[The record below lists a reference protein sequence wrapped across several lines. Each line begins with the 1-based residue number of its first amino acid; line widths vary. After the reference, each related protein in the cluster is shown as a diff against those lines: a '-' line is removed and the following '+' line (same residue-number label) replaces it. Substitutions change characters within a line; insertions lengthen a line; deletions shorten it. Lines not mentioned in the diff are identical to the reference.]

1 MLPEDE
7 DLLELEDDDLLD
19 EEDDDDDLLLS
30 TDDELPL
37 EVDPEEVELPVDDF
51 VALSAGLLAEE
62 DWPVA
67 GLVPVPADVPEVPD
81 VPELEPEEEEEDP
94 EVVPDLDAVALLMLP
109 DLVLNEPLDTLVLG
123 FTLLPGTCLFWKV
136 PAE

>member
-1 MLPEDE
+1 MLPEEE
-7 DLLELEDDDLLD
+7 DLLELE
-19 EEDDDDDLLLS
+19 DDDDLLLS

-37 EVDPEEVELPVDDF
+37 EVDPEEVELPVDDL

-67 GLVPVPADVPEVPD
+67 GLVPVPADVPEL
-81 VPELEPEEEEEDP
+81 LEPEEDP
-94 EVVPDLDAVALLMLP
+94 EVAPDLEAVALLMLP

>member
-1 MLPEDE
+1 M
-7 DLLELEDDDLLD
+7 LELEDDDLLD

-37 EVDPEEVELPVDDF
+37 EVDPEEVELPEDDL

-81 VPELEPEEEEEDP
+81 VPELLDP

-109 DLVLNEPLDTLVLG
+109 DLVLNEPLDTLVFG

>member
-81 VPELEPEEEEEDP
+81 VPELPEPEEDP
-94 EVVPDLDAVALLMLP
+94 EAVPDLDAAALLMLP

-136 PAE
+136 PEE

>member
-1 MLPEDE
+1 M
-7 DLLELEDDDLLD
+7 
-19 EEDDDDDLLLS
+19 
-30 TDDELPL
+30 
-37 EVDPEEVELPVDDF
+37 
-51 VALSAGLLAEE
+51 LAEE

-81 VPELEPEEEEEDP
+81 VPELLEP

>member
-1 MLPEDE
+1 MPELD
-7 DLLELEDDDLLD
+7 DDDLLD
-19 EEDDDDDLLLS
+19 EEDEDDDLLLS

-37 EVDPEEVELPVDDF
+37 DFEPEEVELPVDDF

-67 GLVPVPADVPEVPD
+67 GLVPVPADVPELPD
-81 VPELEPEEEEEDP
+81 VPELLEPEEEP

-136 PAE
+136 PEE

>member
-1 MLPEDE
+1 MLPEEE

-67 GLVPVPADVPEVPD
+67 GLVPVPD
-81 VPELEPEEEEEDP
+81 VPELLEPEEDP
-94 EVVPDLDAVALLMLP
+94 EAVPDLDAVALLMLP

>member
-7 DLLELEDDDLLD
+7 DLLELEDDDDDDLLD

-37 EVDPEEVELPVDDF
+37 EVEPDEVELPVDDF

-67 GLVPVPADVPEVPD
+67 GLVPVPADVPEVP
-81 VPELEPEEEEEDP
+81 ELLEPEEDP

-123 FTLLPGTCLFWKV
+123 FTLLPGTCLFWNV

>member
-37 EVDPEEVELPVDDF
+37 EVDPEEVELPEDDL

-67 GLVPVPADVPEVPD
+67 GLVPVPAEVPEVP
-81 VPELEPEEEEEDP
+81 ELLEPEEDP
-94 EVVPDLDAVALLMLP
+94 EAVPDLDAVALLMLP

-123 FTLLPGTCLFWKV
+123 FTLLPGTCLFWNV

>member
-1 MLPEDE
+1 M
-7 DLLELEDDDLLD
+7 LELEEDDDDDLLD

-37 EVDPEEVELPVDDF
+37 EVDPEEVELPEDDF

-67 GLVPVPADVPEVPD
+67 GLLPVPADVPEVPD
-81 VPELEPEEEEEDP
+81 VPELEPEEEP

>member
-7 DLLELEDDDLLD
+7 DLLELEDDDDDDLLD
-19 EEDDDDDLLLS
+19 EEEDDDDLLLS

-67 GLVPVPADVPEVPD
+67 GLVPVPADVPEVP
-81 VPELEPEEEEEDP
+81 ELLEPEEDP

-123 FTLLPGTCLFWKV
+123 FTLLPGTCLFWNV

>member
-19 EEDDDDDLLLS
+19 EEEDDDDLLLS

-67 GLVPVPADVPEVPD
+67 GLVPADVPEVP
-81 VPELEPEEEEEDP
+81 ELLEPEEDP
-94 EVVPDLDAVALLMLP
+94 EAVPDLDAVALLMLP
-109 DLVLNEPLDTLVLG
+109 DLVLNEPLDTLVFG

>member
-7 DLLELEDDDLLD
+7 DLLELEDDDDDDLLD
-19 EEDDDDDLLLS
+19 EEEDDDDLLLS

-67 GLVPVPADVPEVPD
+67 GLVPADVPEVP
-81 VPELEPEEEEEDP
+81 ELLEPEEDP
-94 EVVPDLDAVALLMLP
+94 EAVPDLDAVALLMLP

-123 FTLLPGTCLFWKV
+123 FTLVPGTCLFWNV